1 MLACCVILIIR
12 ERTWE
17 QWGYS
22 ILAQPIAPTKMYFA
36 SKIQR
41 NPQVCICF
49 FIVSSSGCNSS
60 FHLKLYQCG
69 RYLNFCR
76 PSLSPLVSMS
86 CIKYQMCLLF
96 PIWFPL
102 INTYFNV
109 SVKGLL
115 SWPSRDFQV
124 VTEQV
129 TLHWIHYDI
138 PISLSLCS
146 SSSGL
151 YSESSSIS
159 FSLTVG
165 LYWVKTSINYY
176 RYSNEHIKS

>member
-1 MLACCVILIIR
+1 MIACCAILIIR

-41 NPQVCICF
+41 NPRVCICF

-76 PSLSPLVSMS
+76 PSLSPLVGMS
-86 CIKYQMCLLF
+86 CIKYQVCLRF

-102 INTYFNV
+102 TSIYLNV

-115 SWPSRDFQV
+115 SWPSQRFPGSDWADYTSLDPLQHPHFCKPLFFFLWIIQWKFWHLVLTDCRPLLGQDF
-124 VTEQV
+124 
-129 TLHWIHYDI
+129 Y
-138 PISLSLCS
+138 
-146 SSSGL
+146 
-151 YSESSSIS
+151 
-159 FSLTVG
+159 
-165 LYWVKTSINYY
+165 
-176 RYSNEHIKS
+176 